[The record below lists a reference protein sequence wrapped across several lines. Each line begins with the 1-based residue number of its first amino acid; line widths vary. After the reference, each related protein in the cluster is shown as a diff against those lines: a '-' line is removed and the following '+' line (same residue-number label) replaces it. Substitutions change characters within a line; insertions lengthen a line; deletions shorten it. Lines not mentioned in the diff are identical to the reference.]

1 MSGIGLV
8 AEGIEVRYG
17 AARALTDV
25 SLQVAPG
32 SAVAILGA
40 NGAGKSSLARALTGL
55 IRPSKG
61 RVTIGGRLVT
71 RWTPHRIARLG
82 VAHVP
87 EGRGIFPGLTVHE
100 NLRLGVR
107 SSVPRGERDEAIGL
121 ALERFPILGERL
133 GQRAATLSGGQQQM
147 LALARVFAAPP
158 RLLVADELSL
168 GLAPLL
174 IEEVFDALREAR
186 SRGATL
192 LLVEQFVAR
201 ALSLCDS
208 AIILRRGRV
217 AWSGSA
223 DDALAAA
230 GEHYLGSA

>member
-1 MSGIGLV
+1 
-8 AEGIEVRYG
+8 
-17 AARALTDV
+17 
-25 SLQVAPG
+25 
-32 SAVAILGA
+32 
-40 NGAGKSSLARALTGL
+40 
-55 IRPSKG
+55 
-61 RVTIGGRLVT
+61 
-71 RWTPHRIARLG
+71 
-82 VAHVP
+82 
-87 EGRGIFPGLTVHE
+87 
-100 NLRLGVR
+100 
-107 SSVPRGERDEAIGL
+107 
-121 ALERFPILGERL
+121 
-133 GQRAATLSGGQQQM
+133 M